1 MQFELHSGVGNLDA
15 MPTVATITG
24 WLEAAYPPG
33 LAEDWDRVGLAVGD
47 PDAEVDHVLF
57 AVDVTDAVVAEAVA
71 LGAGLIVSHH
81 PLLLRGLHAVRT
93 DQPKGRV
100 VTALIR
106 HGIAQFAAHT
116 NADSAPGGVAEALA
130 SAAGLVDLR
139 PLAPVPTEPLD
150 KLLTFVPT
158 ADVDAVI
165 DALAAAGAG
174 AIGDYDRCAF
184 TSPGTGTFRP
194 LMGANPTIGS
204 VGAIEEVA
212 ETRVE
217 MVLPRARRGAM
228 LVALRASHP
237 YEEPAF
243 DVLELATEPSGRG
256 LGRIGHLPEP
266 LTAREFSRRLAD
278 AVPATAGGVKLGG
291 NPDRVLETVAVLG
304 GAGDSMLDAAR
315 AAGVDCYVTGDLRH
329 HPAQDFLAHA
339 GAPVLVDVPHWAA
352 EWTWLPRAQEVLAGR
367 VASTVSRIVT
377 DPWVERY

>member
-1 MQFELHSGVGNLDA
+1 
-15 MPTVATITG
+15 MPSVATIAG
-24 WLEAAYPPG
+24 WLEAAYPPA

-71 LGAGLIVSHH
+71 LGAGLVVSHH

-100 VTALIR
+100 VAALLR
-106 HGIAQFAAHT
+106 NGIAQFAAHT
-116 NADSAPGGVAEALA
+116 NADSAPGGVAETLA
-130 SAAGLVDLR
+130 DAAGLVDLR
-139 PLAPVPTEPLD
+139 PLAPVPTAPLD
-150 KLLTFVPT
+150 KVVTFVPT
-158 ADVDAVI
+158 ADVTAVI

-174 AIGDYDRCAF
+174 AIGAYDRCAF

-194 LMGANPTIGS
+194 LQGANPAIGS
-204 VGAIEEVA
+204 VGAVVEVA
-212 ETRVE
+212 ETRIE
-217 MVLPRARRGAM
+217 MVFPRARRAAV
-228 LVALRASHP
+228 LAALRASHP

-243 DVLELATEPSGRG
+243 DVLELAGEPSGRG
-256 LGRIGHLPEP
+256 LGRIGRLPEP
-266 LTAREFSRRLAD
+266 LTARAFAQRLAA

-291 NPDRVLETVAVLG
+291 DPDRVMETVAVLG

-329 HPAQDFLAHA
+329 HPAQDFLAHT

-352 EWTWLPRAQEVLAGR
+352 EWTWLPSAERVLHRAAADAGVR
-367 VASTVSRIVT
+367 VGSTVSRIVT
-377 DPWVERY
+377 DPWLERY

>member
-1 MQFELHSGVGNLDA
+1 MT
-15 MPTVATITG
+15 TVREITG
-24 WLEAAYPPG
+24 WFEAAYPPA

-47 PDAEVDHVLF
+47 PDAEVSHVLF
-57 AVDVTDAVVAEAVA
+57 AVDVTDAVVAQAVEV
-71 LGAGLIVSHH
+71 GAELIVSHH
-81 PLLLRGLHAVRT
+81 PLLLRGVHAVRT

-100 VTALIR
+100 LTALIR

-130 SAAGLVDLR
+130 SACGLVDLR
-139 PLAPVPTEPLD
+139 PLRPVPTDPLD
-150 KLLTFVPT
+150 KVVTFIPH

-165 DALAAAGAG
+165 DALARAGAG

-194 LMGANPTIGS
+194 LAGANPTIGS

-217 MVLPRARRGAM
+217 MVLPRGRRAAV
-228 LVALRASHP
+228 LAALKASHP

-243 DVLELATEPSGRG
+243 DVLELAAEPSERG

-266 LTAREFSRRLAD
+266 LTARAFARQLAT

-291 NPDRVLETVAVLG
+291 DPDRVIESVAVVG

-339 GAPVLVDVPHWAA
+339 DAPVLVDVPHWAA
-352 EWTWLPRAQEVLAGR
+352 EWTWLPLAQRVLNGR
-367 VASTVSRIVT
+367 VASTVSTINT
-377 DPWVERY
+377 DPWRERFTAL

>member
-1 MQFELHSGVGNLDA
+1 
-15 MPTVATITG
+15 MPSVATIAG
-24 WLEAAYPPG
+24 WLEAAYPPA

-71 LGAGLIVSHH
+71 LGAGLVVSHH

-100 VTALIR
+100 VAALLR
-106 HGIAQFAAHT
+106 NGIAQFAAHT
-116 NADSAPGGVAEALA
+116 NADSAPGGVAETLA
-130 SAAGLVDLR
+130 DAAGLVDLR
-139 PLAPVPTEPLD
+139 PLAPVPTAPLD
-150 KLLTFVPT
+150 KVVTFVPT
-158 ADVDAVI
+158 ADVTAVI

-194 LMGANPTIGS
+194 LQGANPTIGS
-204 VGAIEEVA
+204 VGAVVEVA
-212 ETRVE
+212 ETRIE
-217 MVLPRARRGAM
+217 MVFPRARRAAV
-228 LVALRASHP
+228 LAALRASHP

-243 DVLELATEPSGRG
+243 DVLELAGEPSGRG
-256 LGRIGHLPEP
+256 LGRIGRLPEP
-266 LTAREFSRRLAD
+266 LTARAFAQRLA
-278 AVPATAGGVKLGG
+278 AGVPATAGGVKLGG
-291 NPDRVLETVAVLG
+291 DPDRVIETVAVLG

-329 HPAQDFLAHA
+329 HPAQDFLAHT

-352 EWTWLPRAQEVLAGR
+352 EWTWLPSAERVLHRAAADAGVR
-367 VASTVSRIVT
+367 VGSTVSRIVT
-377 DPWVERY
+377 DPWLERY